1 MDLRE
6 SSPQF
11 CYQES
16 FRFSFQPLYISDQPS
31 TSTYRLPS
39 ANTTMGKNLRGP
51 RHPQAADLV
60 SEERFRPS
68 SRAHE
73 HHPRSQASRTPR
85 NNFRSSDHSSERA
98 QGPKNTTQTNGL
110 RHGTLDSVQ
119 MQSPLTF
126 DADFILR
133 SKQLLNQ
140 LGLFLNAALLQIEHW
155 HPDMM
160 DWQPEE
166 EIRIPPQATSTPWV
180 APTQAQG
187 QLGHRNPGN
196 NISVHFPAFE
206 GLQPAG
212 SGTDGRWMEYRGV
225 SSNRSFQTGSNW
237 IPDIR
242 SPSGMDSGIV

>member
-1 MDLRE
+1 
-6 SSPQF
+6 
-11 CYQES
+11 
-16 FRFSFQPLYISDQPS
+16 
-31 TSTYRLPS
+31 
-39 ANTTMGKNLRGP
+39 MGKNWRGP
-51 RHPQAADLV
+51 RHPQADDLV
-60 SEERFRPS
+60 SEERIHPS

-73 HHPRSQASRTPR
+73 HHPRSQASRGPR

-98 QGPKNTTQTNGL
+98 EYPQNTTHTNSL
-110 RHGTLDSVQ
+110 RHSTSNPVQ

-126 DADFILR
+126 DADFIFR

-140 LGLFLNAALLQIEHW
+140 LGLFLNAALVQIEHW

-187 QLGHRNPGN
+187 QFGHENPGN
-196 NISVHFPAFE
+196 NISGQVPAFE
-206 GLQPAG
+206 VLQPAG
-212 SGTDGRWMEYRGV
+212 AGTDGRWTEYRGS
-225 SSNRSFQTGSNW
+225 SSNESFQIGSNW

-242 SPSGMDSGIV
+242 SPSGMDSGTI